1 MQKRKEADYE
11 VYTVSLPDLVR
22 ERISGLKTGKKAEE
36 IVRLLLIQ
44 TYGDRAK
51 IKKARDG
58 ADIRVEFDDGNSFG
72 VEVKGT
78 SDTKIAWGKLKVSS
92 QQSHD
97 ALKSGEVVM
106 FRVVDVDGENPRIY
120 VLEHGRDFYMQ
131 DEPRW
136 SVKPAEPT
144 DRQRY
149 PFVGE
154 PYRYDDPYEPVA
166 QDDWEILK

>member
-11 VYTVSLPDLVR
+11 VYTVSLPDPVR
-22 ERISGLKTGKKAEE
+22 KLIADLSTADKAEV
-36 IVRLLLIQ
+36 IVRACLEKV
-44 TYGDRAK
+44 YGDRAK

-58 ADIRVEFDDGNSFG
+58 ADLRVEFDDGNSFG

-92 QQSHD
+92 QKSHD

-120 VLEHGRDFYMQ
+120 VLEYGRDYYMEA
-131 DEPRW
+131 EPRW

-149 PFVGE
+149 PFVGK

-166 QDDWEILK
+166 LNDWEILK

>member
-1 MQKRKEADYE
+1 
-11 VYTVSLPDLVR
+11 
-22 ERISGLKTGKKAEE
+22 
-36 IVRLLLIQ
+36 
-44 TYGDRAK
+44 
-51 IKKARDG
+51 
-58 ADIRVEFDDGNSFG
+58 
-72 VEVKGT
+72 
-78 SDTKIAWGKLKVSS
+78 
-92 QQSHD
+92 
-97 ALKSGEVVM
+97 M